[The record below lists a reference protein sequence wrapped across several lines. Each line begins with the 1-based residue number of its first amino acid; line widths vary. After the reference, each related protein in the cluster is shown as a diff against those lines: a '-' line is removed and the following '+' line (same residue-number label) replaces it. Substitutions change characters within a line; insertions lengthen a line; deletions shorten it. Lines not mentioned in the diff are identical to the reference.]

1 MALWRHKGLEAGAL
15 GERVTA
21 AKAAGEDPTAVLA
34 ELVRTVGEGMG
45 MIGCDV
51 YGYDAVVGALIGAAA
66 WPGGDEGEGPWIGTR
81 YPLHEWP
88 SLQAVVASPGPTQ
101 TRIDGPG
108 LNERERSDL
117 VAWGIGAAMG
127 VRLEADGRI
136 IGALVVSQRKAR
148 DFDAGEVDTL
158 RRCAV
163 PVGAA
168 VEWAASRDPGR

>member
-15 GERVTA
+15 GERVAA
-21 AKAAGEDPTAVLA
+21 AKAAGEDFDTVLA
-34 ELVRTVGEGMG
+34 ELARAIGEGMK

-51 YGYDAVVGALIGAAA
+51 YGYDAVAGALIGAAA
-66 WPGGDEGEGPWIGTR
+66 WPGSDEGEGPWIGTR

-117 VAWGIGAAMG
+117 VAWGIGAALG
-127 VRLEADGRI
+127 VRLEAGGRI

-148 DFDAGEVDTL
+148 DFDAGDVDTL

-163 PVGAA
+163 PVAEALELVVSPG
-168 VEWAASRDPGR
+168 PGR

>member
-15 GERVTA
+15 GERVAA
-21 AKAAGEDPTAVLA
+21 AKTAGEDPDSVLA
-34 ELVRTVGEGMG
+34 DLARTIGEGMG

-51 YGYDAVVGALIGAAA
+51 YGHDAVAGALIGAAA
-66 WPGGDEGEGPWIGTR
+66 WPGGEEGEGPWIGAR

-127 VRLEADGRI
+127 VRLEADGRV

-148 DFDAGEVDTL
+148 DFGPDEVDTL

-163 PVGAA
+163 PVAAA
-168 VEWAASRDPGR
+168 VAWATAGA